1 MTAVVLV
8 PFDES
13 KPVSTQK
20 LSWDD
25 GRTLQDNIQ
34 SLLGD
39 TFYLQTPLFRP
50 QNDRAGLFAYYNV
63 PEQDQREGKQNVR
76 TTRLAMSCGLF
87 SLRFWGDVV
96 LVRSF
101 GGRWEDLEVK
111 SIYGACCISSDLR
124 MEIQTQVGC
133 QLGVN
138 NEIVPIPDWL
148 GDAARQNYH
157 DSAALARLA
166 NVMNISN
173 NDQNDDNEEEE
184 DDDDDKKSDADMD
197 EKEETAPAENI
208 VMQEEQSK
216 VFVANSS
223 LCLHCRGLS
232 SSLCP
237 DCEGAHFC
245 DTPRSCRQTGW
256 SHSCLCATWKAYT
269 NHRKDISTFEWLGD
283 WHQELTGRN
292 CQMQTLPYE
301 EFLAKLDINREC
313 SSWWRTE
320 MDGWAGGESQSAT
333 MVDASIRRSY
343 IEGFAPIPI
352 IAIPPQRRVTSQD
365 LERAALDE
373 TNSLGLTILKSWK
386 DYYSLRGI
394 PSTSPVALLCTFPL
408 TIYQAIVQ
416 YGEVPSTVAQMLKR
430 PLRIHVVGA
439 EKEMNFLDLF
449 QEVGFLL
456 PEDFQVRCQ
465 SKMSRGFS
473 KCFEIAHH
481 LNKIL
486 CRSNSFLSYERT
498 CFHPN
503 VVAAPRIAAS
513 L

>member
-1 MTAVVLV
+1 
-8 PFDES
+8 
-13 KPVSTQK
+13 
-20 LSWDD
+20 
-25 GRTLQDNIQ
+25 
-34 SLLGD
+34 
-39 TFYLQTPLFRP
+39 
-50 QNDRAGLFAYYNV
+50 
-63 PEQDQREGKQNVR
+63 
-76 TTRLAMSCGLF
+76 
-87 SLRFWGDVV
+87 
-96 LVRSF
+96 
-101 GGRWEDLEVK
+101 
-111 SIYGACCISSDLR
+111 
-124 MEIQTQVGC
+124 
-133 QLGVN
+133 
-138 NEIVPIPDWL
+138 
-148 GDAARQNYH
+148 
-157 DSAALARLA
+157 
-166 NVMNISN
+166 
-173 NDQNDDNEEEE
+173 
-184 DDDDDKKSDADMD
+184 
-197 EKEETAPAENI
+197 
-208 VMQEEQSK
+208 
-216 VFVANSS
+216 
-223 LCLHCRGLS
+223 
-232 SSLCP
+232 
-237 DCEGAHFC
+237 
-245 DTPRSCRQTGW
+245 
-256 SHSCLCATWKAYT
+256 
-269 NHRKDISTFEWLGD
+269 
-283 WHQELTGRN
+283 
-292 CQMQTLPYE
+292 
-301 EFLAKLDINREC
+301 
-313 SSWWRTE
+313 

>member
-1 MTAVVLV
+1 MTAVVHV

-13 KPVSTQK
+13 KPMSTQK
-20 LSWDD
+20 LSWYG

-34 SLLGD
+34 SLLGE
-39 TFYLQTPLFRP
+39 TFYLETPLFRP

-76 TTRLAMSCGLF
+76 ATRLAMSCGLF
-87 SLRFWGDVV
+87 SLRFWGDVI

-101 GGRWEDLEVK
+101 GGRWEDLDVK
-111 SIYGACCISSDLR
+111 CIHGACCISPDLR
-124 MEIQTQVGC
+124 MEIQTQVGS

-138 NEIVPIPDWL
+138 SSEVHSIPDWL
-148 GDAARQNYH
+148 ADAAQQNYH
-157 DSAALARLA
+157 DGAALAHLA
-166 NVMNISN
+166 NVMNVSKTEE
-173 NDQNDDNEEEE
+173 NDDTE
-184 DDDDDKKSDADMD
+184 DDNDSKESNSDVDD
-197 EKEETAPAENI
+197 KEETVPAENR
-208 VMQEEQSK
+208 VVQREQTN
-216 VFVANSS
+216 VFVAKSS

-237 DCEGAHFC
+237 DCEGAYFC
-245 DTPRSCRQTGW
+245 DTPRSCRQPGW

-269 NHRKDISTFEWLGD
+269 NHRKDLSTFEWLGD
-283 WHQELTGRN
+283 WHQELMGRN
-292 CQMQTLPYE
+292 FQMQTLPYE
-301 EFLAKLDINREC
+301 DFLAKLGIDREC

-333 MVDASIRRSY
+333 TVDASIRRSY
-343 IEGFAPIPI
+343 AQGFAPIPI
-352 IAIPPQRRVTSQD
+352 TAIPPERRVTRED

-373 TNSLGLTILKSWK
+373 TNSVGLTILKSWK

-465 SKMSRGFS
+465 SNCPDFFS
-473 KCFEIAHH
+473 KCFAIAYP
-481 LNKIL
+481 LNDSL
-486 CRSNSFLSYERT
+486 PSADRT
-498 CFHPN
+498 RFYRTRGH
-503 VVAAPRIAAS
+503 AS
-513 L
+513 TQVSWQHRG

>member
-8 PFDES
+8 PCDES
-13 KPVSTQK
+13 KPLSTQK

-39 TFYLQTPLFRP
+39 TFYLETPLFRP

-76 TTRLAMSCGLF
+76 TTRLAMSCGLL

-101 GGRWEDLEVK
+101 GGRWEDLEIK
-111 SIYGACCISSDLR
+111 SIHGACCISPDLR
-124 MEIQTQVGC
+124 MEIQTQVVGS
-133 QLGVN
+133 QVLGVN
-138 NEIVPIPDWL
+138 NNEVASIPDWL

-157 DSAALARLA
+157 DGAALARLA
-166 NVMNISN
+166 SVMNVSN
-173 NDQNDDNEEEE
+173 NFQNDDSEE
-184 DDDDDKKSDADMD
+184 DDDDDDDCQKSDSDVD
-197 EKEETAPAENI
+197 EKEETVPAENI
-208 VMQEEQSK
+208 VMQEEQSN
-216 VFVANSS
+216 VFVAKSS

-237 DCEGAHFC
+237 DCEGAYFC
-245 DTPRSCRQTGW
+245 DTPRSCRQAGW

-269 NHRKDISTFEWLGD
+269 NHRKDLSTFEWLGD
-283 WHQELTGRN
+283 WHQELTGRS
-292 CQMQTLPYE
+292 CQMQTLPYD
-301 EFLAKLDINREC
+301 EFLAKLGIDREC
-313 SSWWRTE
+313 ISWWRTE

-333 MVDASIRRSY
+333 TVDASIRRSY
-343 IEGFAPIPI
+343 TEGFAPIPM
-352 IAIPPQRRVTSQD
+352 IAIPPERRVTPQD
-365 LERAALDE
+365 LERAGLDK

-386 DYYSLRGI
+386 DYYSVRGI

-465 SKMSRGFS
+465 QSNCPDF
-473 KCFEIAHH
+473 FEM
-481 LNKIL
+481 
-486 CRSNSFLSYERT
+486 F
-498 CFHPN
+498 
-503 VVAAPRIAAS
+503 
-513 L
+513 

>member
-1 MTAVVLV
+1 MTAVILV
-8 PFDES
+8 PCDES
-13 KPVSTQK
+13 KPMSTQK

-34 SLLGD
+34 LLLGD
-39 TFYLQTPLFRP
+39 TFYLETPLFRP

-101 GGRWEDLEVK
+101 GGRWEDLELK
-111 SIYGACCISSDLR
+111 SIYGACCISPDLR

-138 NEIVPIPDWL
+138 NEVASIPDWL

-166 NVMNISN
+166 NVMNVSN
-173 NDQNDDNEEEE
+173 NDQNDENEEEDGDCKE
-184 DDDDDKKSDADMD
+184 SYSDVD
-197 EKEETAPAENI
+197 EKDETVPAENI
-208 VMQEEQSK
+208 VRQGEQINM
-216 VFVANSS
+216 FVAKSS

-237 DCEGAHFC
+237 ECEGSYFC
-245 DTPRSCRQTGW
+245 DSPRSCRQTGW

-269 NHRKDISTFEWLGD
+269 NHRKDLSTFEWLGD
-283 WHQELTGRN
+283 WHQELMGRN
-292 CQMQTLPYE
+292 CQMQPLPYE
-301 EFLAKLDINREC
+301 EFLAKFGINREC

-333 MVDASIRRSY
+333 TVDASIRRFY
-343 IEGFAPIPI
+343 TEGFAPIPI
-352 IAIPPQRRVTSQD
+352 SAIPPERRVTSED
-365 LERAALDE
+365 LERAGLDE
-373 TNSLGLTILKSWK
+373 TNSVGLTVLKSWK
-386 DYYSLRGI
+386 DYYSVRGI

-449 QEVGFLL
+449 KEVGYLL
-456 PEDFQVRCQ
+456 PEDFQV
-465 SKMSRGFS
+465 
-473 KCFEIAHH
+473 
-481 LNKIL
+481 
-486 CRSNSFLSYERT
+486 SYESNCPEFFR
-498 CFHPN
+498 N
-503 VVAAPRIAAS
+503 VLIFLIS
-513 L
+513 

>member
-13 KPVSTQK
+13 KPMSTQK

-34 SLLGD
+34 SLLDD
-39 TFYLQTPLFRP
+39 TFYLETPLFRP

-63 PEQDQREGKQNVR
+63 PQQNQRAGKQNVR

-111 SIYGACCISSDLR
+111 SIYGACCISPDLR
-124 MEIQTQVGC
+124 MEIQTQVGS
-133 QLGVN
+133 QPGLN
-138 NEIVPIPDWL
+138 NELASIPDWL

-157 DSAALARLA
+157 DSAVLARLA
-166 NVMNISN
+166 NIMNVSK
-173 NDQNDDNEEEE
+173 NDQNDEDNEEK
-184 DDDDDKKSDADMD
+184 DDGCKESDSDVREKD
-197 EKEETAPAENI
+197 ETVPAENI
-208 VMQEEQSK
+208 VMQGEQIN
-216 VFVANSS
+216 VFVAKSS

-237 DCEGAHFC
+237 DCEGSYFC
-245 DTPRSCRQTGW
+245 DTPRPCRQTGW

-269 NHRKDISTFEWLGD
+269 NHRARLSTFEWLGD
-283 WHQELTGRN
+283 WHQELMGRN
-292 CQMQTLPYE
+292 CQMQPLPYE
-301 EFLAKLDINREC
+301 EFLAKLGIDREC

-333 MVDASIRRSY
+333 TVDASIRRSY
-343 IEGFAPIPI
+343 SEGFAPIPI
-352 IAIPPQRRVTSQD
+352 SAIPPERRVTSAD
-365 LERAALDE
+365 LKRAALDQ
-373 TNSLGLTILKSWK
+373 TNSLGLTLLKSWK
-386 DYYSLRGI
+386 DYYSVRGI

-449 QEVGFLL
+449 REVGFLL

-465 SKMSRGFS
+465 SNCPEFVR
-473 KCFEIAHH
+473 
-481 LNKIL
+481 
-486 CRSNSFLSYERT
+486 
-498 CFHPN
+498 N
-503 VVAAPRIAAS
+503 VLKLLIR
-513 L
+513 